1 MKVINKYF
9 EFVQADLE
17 PVKSFYLKDELNP
30 KVWSEDFELNS
41 EVREQLLQIAQDF
54 YENIEMPT
62 DIVDIAFCGS
72 LCNYNW
78 SEKYSDF
85 DLHVIINFKDID
97 DNYELVE
104 KACDYAKKVWN
115 AQHDIKIKGYEVEI
129 AIQDGDDLDKAIKGG
144 RMGGVFSLLNNKWIK
159 KPERADFEPDEKLIS
174 EKAKT
179 IMMSVDDIEDESKED
194 EYSEFEEKIS
204 KVWKKIKNYRQSGLD
219 SESGEYSVGNLVFK
233 LLRRNGYIGKIMDM
247 KRKLYDKQFESLSE
261 NDILKLLYLIEE
273 IDKKYINTEGH
284 SEYINCKY
292 NENEDFIDINYGWST
307 YEEGSQEDMKV
318 FYKEDPIRVEWIED
332 SSSVYGDYNNKNE
345 YKFKSIDD
353 LILFIKDQYDDDED

>member
-1 MKVINKYF
+1 MKVNKYF

-17 PVKSFYLKDELNP
+17 PIKSFYLKDELNP
-30 KVWSEDFELNS
+30 KIWNEDSELDS

-54 YENIEMPT
+54 YENIEMPA
-62 DIVDIAFCGS
+62 DVVDIAFCGS

-85 DLHVIINFKDID
+85 DLHVIIDFKDID

-129 AIQDGDDLDKAIKGG
+129 AIQDSKDLNKAIDGG

-159 KPERADFEPDEKLIS
+159 QPERADFEPDEKLIS

-179 IMMSVDDIEDESKED
+179 IMMTVDDIEEESKED
-194 EYSEFEEKIS
+194 EYSEFEDKIS
-204 KVWKKIKNYRQSGLD
+204 KVWKKIKNYRQSGLE

-233 LLRRNGYIGKIMDM
+233 LLRRNGYIEKIMDM
-247 KRKLYDKQFESLSE
+247 KRKLYDNQF
-261 NDILKLLYLIEE
+261 K
-273 IDKKYINTEGH
+273 
-284 SEYINCKY
+284 
-292 NENEDFIDINYGWST
+292 
-307 YEEGSQEDMKV
+307 
-318 FYKEDPIRVEWIED
+318 
-332 SSSVYGDYNNKNE
+332 
-345 YKFKSIDD
+345 
-353 LILFIKDQYDDDED
+353 

>member
-1 MKVINKYF
+1 MKVNKYF

-17 PVKSFYLKDELNP
+17 PIKSFYLKDELNP
-30 KVWSEDFELNS
+30 KIWNEDSELDS

-54 YENIEMPT
+54 YENIEMPA
-62 DIVDIAFCGS
+62 DVVDIAFCGS

-85 DLHVIINFKDID
+85 DLHVIIDFKDID

-129 AIQDGDDLDKAIKGG
+129 AIQDSKDLNKAIDGG

-159 KPERADFEPDEKLIS
+159 QPERADFEPDEKLIS

-179 IMMSVDDIEDESKED
+179 IMMTVDDIEEESEED
-194 EYSEFEEKIS
+194 KYEAFEEKIS
-204 KVWKKIKNYRQSGLD
+204 KVWKKIKNYRQSGLE

-233 LLRRNGYIGKIMDM
+233 LLRRNGYIEKIMDM
-247 KRKLYDKQFESLSE
+247 KRKLYDNQF
-261 NDILKLLYLIEE
+261 K
-273 IDKKYINTEGH
+273 
-284 SEYINCKY
+284 
-292 NENEDFIDINYGWST
+292 
-307 YEEGSQEDMKV
+307 
-318 FYKEDPIRVEWIED
+318 
-332 SSSVYGDYNNKNE
+332 
-345 YKFKSIDD
+345 
-353 LILFIKDQYDDDED
+353 

>member
-1 MKVINKYF
+1 MKVNKYF

-17 PVKSFYLKDELNP
+17 PIKSFYLKDELNP
-30 KVWSEDFELNS
+30 KIWNEDSELDS

-54 YENIEMPT
+54 YENIEMPA
-62 DIVDIAFCGS
+62 DVVDIAFCGS

-85 DLHVIINFKDID
+85 DLHVIIDFKDID

-129 AIQDGDDLDKAIKGG
+129 AIQDSKDLNKAIDGG

-159 KPERADFEPDEKLIS
+159 QPERADFEPDEKLIS

-179 IMMSVDDIEDESKED
+179 IMMSVDDIEEESEED
-194 EYSEFEEKIS
+194 KYEAFDEKIS
-204 KVWKKIKNYRQSGLD
+204 KVWKKIKDYRQSGLE

-233 LLRRNGYIGKIMDM
+233 LLRRNGYVGNIMEL
-247 KRKLYDKQFESLSE
+247 KRKVYDNQF
-261 NDILKLLYLIEE
+261 K
-273 IDKKYINTEGH
+273 
-284 SEYINCKY
+284 
-292 NENEDFIDINYGWST
+292 
-307 YEEGSQEDMKV
+307 
-318 FYKEDPIRVEWIED
+318 
-332 SSSVYGDYNNKNE
+332 
-345 YKFKSIDD
+345 
-353 LILFIKDQYDDDED
+353 